1 MLKRHHH
8 FLGKADIIALIRDV
22 FPIEPR
28 GHGEFVVVYSEG
40 VIAVQITV
48 EAKQKGSGKRPWLA
62 FVVAEIFDLY
72 ADLFHNFAVNGLLDG
87 LANLGKTCD
96 HGITCVVSSLI
107 FGKDQL
113 VAVGNAYDHSRRKY
127 WIFTVSTGRADHL
140 ALMFIMYHR
149 FAAATAETALAVPL
163 KELISGDSC
172 KSQILRLCCAEN
184 SCDFKLITRKETGVK
199 IRDQIKMLFVNG
211 EEIEIILI

>member
-1 MLKRHHH
+1 M
-8 FLGKADIIALIRDV
+8 
-22 FPIEPR
+22 PI
-28 GHGEFVVVYSEG
+28 SS
-40 VIAVQITV
+40 IT
-48 EAKQKGSGKRPWLA
+48 SRL
-62 FVVAEIFDLY
+62 
-72 ADLFHNFAVNGLLDG
+72 NGLLDG

-96 HGITCVVSSLI
+96 HGVAGVISALI

-163 KELISGDSC
+163 KKLISGDSG
-172 KSQILRLCCAEN
+172 KSQILRLCCTKN
-184 SCDFKLITRKETGVK
+184 TDDLKLISGKKAGIQ
-199 IRDQIKMLFVNG
+199 IRNQVKMLFINR
-211 EEIEIILI
+211 EEIDIIFIKIRKFSFQLSKAWKES